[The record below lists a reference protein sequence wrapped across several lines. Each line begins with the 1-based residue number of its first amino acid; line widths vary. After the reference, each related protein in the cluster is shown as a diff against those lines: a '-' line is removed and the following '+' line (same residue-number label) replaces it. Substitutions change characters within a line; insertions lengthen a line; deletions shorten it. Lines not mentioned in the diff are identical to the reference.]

1 MPAPLQSS
9 LKRFQSIRPVHKL
22 LLASALLIL
31 WIGNYTDIDLNLADA
46 MFDQT
51 SGTFPWRHTWFAERF
66 NHVLLKG
73 VLIAAAIGVIAVAA
87 WDWIRP
93 FNAWRANTRIGMRVL
108 ALSAISVPLVISTLK
123 QFSSSHCPW
132 DLQRYGGDSPFIRLL
147 ELVPSGVSAGN
158 CLPAGH
164 ASSALWLVALA
175 VFWLPHRPRKA
186 AVVACTL
193 LIFGFAVGWV
203 QQLRGAHFLTHT
215 LWSMWITI
223 LIVDSIYQWFVKRA
237 AATRKAGD
245 TEGVTT

>member
-1 MPAPLQSS
+1 MPAMFLSS
-9 LKRFQSIRPVHKL
+9 LIRFQSFRPVHKL
-22 LLASALLIL
+22 LLVSALLIL

-46 MFDQT
+46 MFDRA

-73 VLIAAAIGVIAVAA
+73 TLIAAAIGVIAVTA

-93 FNAWRANTRIGMRVL
+93 FNAWRASKRTGMRVL
-108 ALSAISVPLVISTLK
+108 ALSAIGVPLVISTLK

-132 DLQRYGGDSPFIRLL
+132 DLLRYGGDSPFVRLL
-147 ELVPSGVSAGN
+147 ELVPGSVSAGN

-175 VFWLPHRPRKA
+175 VFWLPDRPRKA
-186 AVVACTL
+186 GAVGCVL
-193 LIFGFAVGWV
+193 LMFGFAVGWI

-215 LWSMWITI
+215 LWSMWITVF
-223 LIVDSIYQWFVKRA
+223 IVDSLYQWFRKRTTETSKVA
-237 AATRKAGD
+237 DRDSIAT
-245 TEGVTT
+245 